1 MWLLWVRYLG
11 LKFGGVLVNEIKK
24 MCRTGSSGLWA
35 QVQSG
40 KLCSQLKGKLKQGGK
55 ASTLFESIQN
65 ASFSNGTEVFH
76 LN

>member
-1 MWLLWVRYLG
+1 MQ
-11 LKFGGVLVNEIKK
+11 
-24 MCRTGSSGLWA
+24 TGSSGLWA